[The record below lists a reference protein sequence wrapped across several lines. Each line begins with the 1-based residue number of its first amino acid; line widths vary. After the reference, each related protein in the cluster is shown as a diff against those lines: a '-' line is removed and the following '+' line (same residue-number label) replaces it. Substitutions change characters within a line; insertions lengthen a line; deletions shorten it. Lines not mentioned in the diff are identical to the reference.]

1 MPGEQAEPPFSRH
14 CQAAVVDPPSAWSG
28 YGSLNRSKITALLP
42 LKVLATDVQNGT
54 DCAESGIGFWQ
65 VALTSEQPAPLPA
78 YIPSVQ
84 CRSRMA
90 TMPLEFSRPT

>member
-42 LKVLATDVQNGT
+42 LKGLATDVQNGT

-65 VALTSEQPAPLPA
+65 GALTSEQPAPLPV
-78 YIPSVQ
+78 YIPLVQ
-84 CRSRMA
+84 FRSRMA
-90 TMPLEFSRPT
+90 AVAVGFSRP